1 MTPAP
6 QRGSVSP
13 IADLSY
19 RGYDGPLR
27 AHSPRWWIVALSGI
41 RGLLKNHWFWALA
54 ALACLPFVFNGLV
67 FYVSQSVGGF
77 GGDPA
82 SNPMMMTDKGGHRY
96 AMVFFQALSGWETL
110 WWFGIALM
118 VGAGSIASD
127 NRANALQVYLSKPI
141 TKGDYLLGKWMSIF
155 LTISGVALAPMLILF
170 AFLGAAF
177 ASQGFFSSEPT
188 LLPRLLLVAV
198 LPGFIHASLLV
209 GFSAWCSSSRVAGAL
224 YAAVY
229 FIGGLVVGIMWL
241 LIYHQ
246 RMDKGV
252 LLQHCS
258 IGGIITGLT
267 QSILGVT
274 IHSNAFSR
282 RHGSLMD
289 LTVPPPNLWIMLAI
303 AAAICVIGVGAA
315 RARIRA
321 VEVVKG

>member
-6 QRGSVSP
+6 QQGAPSP

-19 RGYDGPLR
+19 RTYDGPLR
-27 AHSPRWWIVALSGI
+27 AHPARWWIVALAGI
-41 RGLLKNHWFWALA
+41 RSVMKNNWFWVLA
-54 ALACLPFVFNGLV
+54 ALACLPYVFNGLV
-67 FYVSQSVGGF
+67 FYLSQAASGLGG
-77 GGDPA
+77 GPGPNGMMA
-82 SNPMMMTDKGGHRY
+82 SDAAGHQY
-96 AMVFFQALSGWETL
+96 AMVFFQALTNSETL
-110 WWFGIALM
+110 YWFAIALM

-155 LTISGVALAPMLILF
+155 LTISVVALAPLLILF

-177 ASQGFFSSEPT
+177 ASNGFFSSEPT
-188 LLPRLLLVAV
+188 LLPRLV
-198 LPGFIHASLLV
+198 LAALIPGFVHASLLV

-229 FIGGLVVGIMWL
+229 FVGYIVVPIIWGLK
-241 LIYHQ
+241 YHMRPDQ
-246 RMDKGV
+246 GV

-258 IGGIITGLT
+258 IPGVITGLS
-267 QSILGVT
+267 QGVLGVT
-274 IHSNAFSR
+274 IRSNAISR
-282 RHGSLMD
+282 HHGNFVQMSI
-289 LTVPPPNLWIMLAI
+289 PPPNMWIMLAI
-303 AAAICVIGVGAA
+303 AITISVIGIGAA

>member
-1 MTPAP
+1 MTPTPQPGAP
-6 QRGSVSP
+6 SP

-27 AHSPRWWIVALSGI
+27 AHPARWWIVALAGI
-41 RGLLKNHWFWALA
+41 RGVMKNNWFWALV
-54 ALACLPFVFNGLV
+54 ALAFLPFVFNGLV
-67 FYVSQSVGGF
+67 FYLRQAATGLVGGP
-77 GGDPA
+77 GPNGMMPDAGD
-82 SNPMMMTDKGGHRY
+82 HQY
-96 AMVFFQALSGWETL
+96 ATVFFNALTNSETL
-110 WWFGIALM
+110 YWFAIALM

-155 LTISGVALAPMLILF
+155 LTISGVALAPLIIMY

-177 ASQGFFSSEPT
+177 ASHGFFSTEPT
-188 LLPRLLLVAV
+188 LLPRLIVVA
-198 LPGFIHASLLV
+198 LIPGFIHASLLV

-229 FIGGLVVGIMWL
+229 FIGGFVVGILWM
-241 LIYHQ
+241 LIYHL
-246 RMDKGV
+246 RPDRGI

-258 IGGIITGLT
+258 IPGVLTGLT
-267 QSILGVT
+267 QGVLGVT
-274 IHSNAFSR
+274 IRSSGISR
-282 RHGSLMD
+282 HHGNFVDM
-289 LTVPPPNLWIMLAI
+289 TVPPPNMWIMLAI
-303 AAAICVIGVGAA
+303 AVSIGVIGIGAA